1 MCKVGCESTPG
12 HWGRVTGGGTGLLGV
27 RYCPTPDSCQ
37 YSEDTS
43 SLDKSLHTGWPG
55 RGQDPAVGSC
65 PVLTLLWPS
74 VSWPCSSPWGEPVG
88 TEPLSSPV
96 FSGMEL
102 FEEAL
107 QKWEQALSVGQR
119 ADGGSTPTPGDS
131 LQNPDTSSEALSEVG
146 GVPQSLQG
154 WSGGWLA
161 ECTLTRHSRYV
172 RLE

>member
-1 MCKVGCESTPG
+1 M
-12 HWGRVTGGGTGLLGV
+12 
-27 RYCPTPDSCQ
+27 
-37 YSEDTS
+37 
-43 SLDKSLHTGWPG
+43 
-55 RGQDPAVGSC
+55 
-65 PVLTLLWPS
+65 
-74 VSWPCSSPWGEPVG
+74 
-88 TEPLSSPV
+88 

-154 WSGGWLA
+154 WSGGQLT
-161 ECTLTRHSRYV
+161 ECTLPQGTRWVPST
-172 RLE
+172 